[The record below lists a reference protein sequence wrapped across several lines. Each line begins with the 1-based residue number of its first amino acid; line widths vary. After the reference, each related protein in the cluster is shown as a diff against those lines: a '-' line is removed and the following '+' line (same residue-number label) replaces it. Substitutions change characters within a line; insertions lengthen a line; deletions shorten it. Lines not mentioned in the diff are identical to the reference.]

1 MALTTFDKDV
11 ENISALSDQPNDNDG
26 LSADELK
33 ALFDKAGVD
42 IKDYINN
49 VLIPELVE
57 QIAAAARGI
66 ATDNI
71 PASILTNY
79 SITENKLS
87 QEEGLEAVVTNA
99 IRNYAITKE
108 KLSRALQQSLDTM
121 ISNIQTL
128 QNQMPNKTEDSSLAT
143 VAKSGSYNDLS
154 SKPTIPTIDASV
166 VAGSTNG
173 LQSRLVQDLV
183 NAKANTNHAST
194 GTGYGTGNA
203 SNYGHLKLSD
213 AVNSTSGTN
222 GGIAATPSAVKAA
235 YDLAAGKQA
244 KAIART
250 VTFDSG
256 ATSRSISCSGVTAS
270 NHIIV
275 SPAPASYAQWVDNR
289 MRCSAQGSNSI
300 TIVADTAPTA
310 NVSINVLILP

>member
-1 MALTTFDKDV
+1 MALTTFDTDV
-11 ENISALSDQPNDNDG
+11 ENISSLSDQPNDNDG

-33 ALFDKAGVD
+33 ALFDKGSVD

-71 PASILTNY
+71 SASILTNY

-87 QEEGLEAVVTNA
+87 QDDGLEAVVTNA
-99 IRNYAITKE
+99 VRNYAITKE
-108 KLSRALQQSLDTM
+108 KLSQALQQLLDTM
-121 ISNIQTL
+121 TSNIQALQEQILTKTDDSTL
-128 QNQMPNKTEDSSLAT
+128 AA

-166 VAGSTNG
+166 VEGSTNG
-173 LQSRLVQDLV
+173 LQSRLIQQLV
-183 NAKANTNHAST
+183 NARAVTNHAST
-194 GTGYGTGNA
+194 GTGYGTGNS

-213 AVNSTSGTN
+213 AVNSTSGVN
-222 GGIAATPSAVKAA
+222 GGAAATPAAVKAA

-244 KAIART
+244 NAIART
-250 VTFDSG
+250 VTFNSG

-270 NHIIV
+270 NHIIL
-275 SPAPASYAQWVDNR
+275 SPAPASFAQWVDNR

>member
-49 VLIPELVE
+49 VLIPELVD

-66 ATDNI
+66 AADNI
-71 PASILTNY
+71 SASILTNY

-87 QEEGLEAVVTNA
+87 QEEGLEAVSTDTV
-99 IRNYAITKE
+99 RKYAITKE
-108 KLSRALQQSLDTM
+108 KLSQALQQSLDTM

-154 SKPTIPTIDASV
+154 SKPAIPTIDASV

-183 NAKANTNHAST
+183 ATKANTNHAST

-213 AVNSTSGTN
+213 AVNSTSDTN

-244 KAIART
+244 NAIART
-250 VTFDSG
+250 VTFNSG

-270 NHIIV
+270 NHIIL

>member
-1 MALTTFDKDV
+1 MALTTFDVDV
-11 ENISALSDQPNDNDG
+11 ENVAKLSTHPNSDDG
-26 LSADELK
+26 YSPDSLK
-33 ALFDKAGVD
+33 SVFDKGSVD

-66 ATDNI
+66 AADNI
-71 PASILTNY
+71 SASILTNY

-87 QEEGLEAVVTNA
+87 QEEGLEAVSTDTV
-99 IRNYAITKE
+99 RKYAITKE
-108 KLSRALQQSLDTM
+108 KLSQALQRLLDTM
-121 ISNIQTL
+121 TSNIQTL
-128 QNQMPNKTEDSSLAT
+128 QDQMLTKANDSSLAT

-154 SKPTIPTIDASV
+154 SKPAIPTIDAAV
-166 VAGSTNG
+166 VEGSTNG
-173 LQSRLVQDLV
+173 LQSRLIQQLV
-183 NAKANTNHAST
+183 NAKAPTNHASA
-194 GTGYGTGNA
+194 GTDYGTGNA

-222 GGIAATPSAVKAA
+222 DGIAATPSAVKTA

-244 KAIART
+244 NAIARQ
-250 VTFDSG
+250 VTFSSG

-275 SPAPASYAQWVDNR
+275 SPAPASYAQWFDNR

-300 TIVADTAPTA
+300 TVVADTAPAA
-310 NVSINVLILP
+310 NVLINVLILP

>member
-1 MALTTFDKDV
+1 MALTTFDVDV
-11 ENISALSDQPNDNDG
+11 ENVAKLSTHPNSDDG
-26 LSADELK
+26 YSPDSLK
-33 ALFDKAGVD
+33 SVFDKGSVD
-42 IKDYINN
+42 IKDFINN
-49 VLIPELVE
+49 VLIPELE
-57 QIAAAARGI
+57 DQIAAAARGI
-66 ATDNI
+66 AADNI

-108 KLSRALQQSLDTM
+108 KLSQALQQSLDTM

-128 QNQMPNKTEDSSLAT
+128 QNQMPNKTEDSSLAA

-154 SKPTIPTIDASV
+154 SKPAIPTIDASV

-244 KAIART
+244 NAIART
-250 VTFDSG
+250 VTFNSG

-270 NHIIV
+270 NHIMV

-289 MRCSAQGSNSI
+289 MRCSSQGSNTI
-300 TIVADTAPTA
+300 TVVADTAPTA